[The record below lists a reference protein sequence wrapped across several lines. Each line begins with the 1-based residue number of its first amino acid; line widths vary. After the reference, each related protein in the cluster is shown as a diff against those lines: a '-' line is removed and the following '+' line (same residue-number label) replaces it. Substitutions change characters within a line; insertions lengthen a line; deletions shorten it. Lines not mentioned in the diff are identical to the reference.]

1 MKAFLMYRDR
11 DLDLKAPFP
20 AHAPALAQ
28 DLDLET
34 LFEAMSLGD
43 EFLSDVARPAYKP
56 HRCRNHSLPAGHSQ
70 GLPGNADLIRSMYA
84 LAVEALQRERKSL
97 SLT

>member
-43 EFLSDVARPAYKP
+43 EFLSDVAGPLFLQASQMPKP
-56 HRCRNHSLPAGHSQ
+56 FATGRAFSRIAWKR
-70 GLPGNADLIRSMYA
+70 RSDPQHVRA
-84 LAVEALQRERKSL
+84 CGGSA
-97 SLT
+97 